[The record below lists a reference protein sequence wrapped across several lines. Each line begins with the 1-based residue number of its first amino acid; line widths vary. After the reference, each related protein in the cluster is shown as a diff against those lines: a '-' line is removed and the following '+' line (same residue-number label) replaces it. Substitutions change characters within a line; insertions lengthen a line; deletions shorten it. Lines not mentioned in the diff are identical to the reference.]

1 MTSQQDQDSFGNV
14 IGKRNGD
21 KKRAKSVDQKKVH
34 RQRQKQVK
42 KARKADVQSLF
53 NELVGFLPSVLARNP
68 HGGTD
73 GAGSSSIPV
82 CGSMREPLPS
92 HRNAPLVGRFRTC
105 HMLAHLAAG
114 SGLIFMVQ
122 QYEGTAPSTHTLWV
136 SRFCSLTTGACLIQS
151 APQPALPWRFLFAR
165 AFHSRPAMGGFRPR
179 PGVPPHTQIQCMMS
193 FIISYPAKDQKEL
206 RKVTGRISPSLLKIP
221 PFTK

>member
-1 MTSQQDQDSFGNV
+1 
-14 IGKRNGD
+14 
-21 KKRAKSVDQKKVH
+21 
-34 RQRQKQVK
+34 
-42 KARKADVQSLF
+42 
-53 NELVGFLPSVLARNP
+53 
-68 HGGTD
+68 
-73 GAGSSSIPV
+73 
-82 CGSMREPLPS
+82 MREPLPS

-179 PGVPPHTQIQCMMS
+179 PGVPPHTQIQRITS

-206 RKVTGRISPSLLKIP
+206 RKVTGRIPPRALKNPAFSKINCQRFRRLNSPRYAAIAFFVGERNKFFLKKKNASADVPSLWP
-221 PFTK
+221 GG

>member
-1 MTSQQDQDSFGNV
+1 
-14 IGKRNGD
+14 
-21 KKRAKSVDQKKVH
+21 
-34 RQRQKQVK
+34 
-42 KARKADVQSLF
+42 
-53 NELVGFLPSVLARNP
+53 
-68 HGGTD
+68 
-73 GAGSSSIPV
+73 
-82 CGSMREPLPS
+82 
-92 HRNAPLVGRFRTC
+92 
-105 HMLAHLAAG
+105 MLAHLAAG

-193 FIISYPAKDQKEL
+193 FIIYYPAKDQKEL
-206 RKVTGRISPSLLKIP
+206 RKVTDVNDPISPSLPALKIKLSVLQKSRSLNSP
-221 PFTK
+221 RYAAIAFFCRGEE